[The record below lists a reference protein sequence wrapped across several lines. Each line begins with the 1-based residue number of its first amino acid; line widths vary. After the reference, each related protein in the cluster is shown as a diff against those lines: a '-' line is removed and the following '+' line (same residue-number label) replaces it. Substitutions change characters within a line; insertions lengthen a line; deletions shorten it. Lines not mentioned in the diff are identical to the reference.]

1 MELNRKKQRK
11 FQIALI
17 FVGLFLI
24 IFTYF
29 YKPYL
34 NKLKVLENEKVEKKL
49 DSVIDRNSDFDKNKT
64 TSFES
69 VEYKGLYDLDK
80 NFNIKSENAY
90 ILNNEPNIVY
100 MTSMHVILYL
110 DEERVVNIK
119 SNKGRYNKLTHDCFF
134 EENVRAIDEDTKIF
148 SEKLDLLASKNIAK
162 IYDDVFLNYTTGT
175 LEADIIDYN
184 FITKHFKVSMFDDS
198 AIKMKVIK

>member
-1 MELNRKKQRK
+1 MELNRKKQKK

-17 FVGLFLI
+17 FIGVFLI

-34 NKLKVLENEKVEKKL
+34 NKLKVLENKNVEKNL
-49 DSVIDRNSDFDKNKT
+49 DSVIDSNSDIKKNQT
-64 TSFES
+64 TSFKS
-69 VEYKGLYDLDK
+69 VEYKGLYDLNK
-80 NFNIKSENAY
+80 IFNIKSEDAY
-90 ILNNEPNIVY
+90 ILNDEPNIVY
-100 MTSMHVILYL
+100 MTNMHVTLYL
-110 DEERVVNIK
+110 DEGRIVNIK
-119 SNKGRYNKLTHDCFF
+119 SNKGSYNKLTHDCFF
-134 EENVRAIDEDTKIF
+134 EENVRATDEETKIF
-148 SEKLDLLASKNIAK
+148 SEKLDLITSENSAK
-162 IYDDVFLNYTTGT
+162 IYNDVFLNYSTGT